1 MPSKTIETN
10 PAKVALEALR
20 ADLAVFVN
28 GTVKDGHACSAKEV
42 LGEIT
47 ASKLLRRRT
56 KTLADGAG
64 FAINSAV
71 GTVEDASKF
80 KAGDVLQNAAGQNIG
95 TVAVGGINTVTNQ
108 ITLTAN
114 AAVAVADGAAVL
126 GSDGSQVAR
135 CISGKGSDGNGDT
148 PMDVCI
154 SAIVNEADIIG
165 LDATAK
171 DELGGKT
178 TVGGLF
184 KF

>member
-1 MPSKTIETN
+1 MPSKVIETN
-10 PAKVALEALR
+10 AAQVALEALR

-28 GTVKDGHACSAKEV
+28 GTVKDGYSCSAKEV

-56 KTLADGAG
+56 RSLVTGTAFAVDSPTGTVADG
-64 FAINSAV
+64 
-71 GTVEDASKF
+71 TLF
-80 KAGDVLQNAAGQNIG
+80 KAGDVLTNAAGANVG
-95 TVAVGGINTVTNQ
+95 TIQGIVGNT

-114 AAVAVADGAAVL
+114 AAVAVATGAAVL
-126 GSDGSQVAR
+126 GSDGSQVAK
-135 CISGKGSDGNGDT
+135 CISGKGSDGSGDT

-171 DELGGKT
+171 TELGGAS